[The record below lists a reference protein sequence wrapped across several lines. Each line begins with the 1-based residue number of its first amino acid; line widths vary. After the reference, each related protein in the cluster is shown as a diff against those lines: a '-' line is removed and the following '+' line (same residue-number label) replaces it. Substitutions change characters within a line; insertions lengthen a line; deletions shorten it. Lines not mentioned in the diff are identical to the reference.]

1 MEKHKERALS
11 SHTPDIDVLGK
22 LDEYADEKIR
32 QHKQKKGIVTDDQE
46 RIYVIY
52 ARKSTKGK
60 TKNKKGETVERQEKS
75 VDDQI
80 KHSQEKAKQLGIKVI
95 HIFREE
101 ESARKSGK
109 RDAFTEM
116 LRWIKQGRCNSI
128 IAWHPDRLARN
139 MREAGEV
146 IDMLDRGEIYDL
158 VFCTHTFIRDAN
170 GIMTLGFQFILAK
183 QYSDNLSDVS
193 SRGSESKALE
203 GKAPTHAP
211 KYGYKLN
218 RSYEFVPDGK
228 NFDILQKGFFMA
240 LHGMGQVKIA
250 EYMNNANFEYQAKKK
265 NVTKQMLSSI
275 FQDSFYAGL
284 YVYGK
289 EKVWLKD
296 VYPDDHPY
304 KPMIDPESFYRLR
317 SMSGNS
323 HTFTAPS
330 SNRFLLFRQLVTCGY
345 CNKTMSTE
353 TTAGVGGRYMRV
365 SCKNVDCP
373 SKKLKAKRS
382 IRAYSLLDFAG
393 DKLLQGVEVSK
404 EGYDDYLHE
413 MNDTLAIQA
422 QKLKEQYRIILSKL
436 SRAENERDRLV
447 KEGLPNAKTPT
458 VQQQVN
464 KQIEDILD
472 DIKSLQEKES
482 EVSQML
488 TDTDYA
494 LKHQVMS
501 YETFS
506 NYIKNLGNTIKTSQN
521 LLEID
526 RITKM
531 VFSNLIVKDEK
542 VLSYALN
549 PNFVR
554 YLKPNCKLLSGRQ
567 DSNLRPHGPKPRALP
582 TELRPE
588 IQS

>member
-1 MEKHKERALS
+1 MKKSGLGVPL
-11 SHTPDIDVLGK
+11 TDIDVLSK

-32 QHKQKKGIVTDDQE
+32 QHKQKKGVVTDDQE
-46 RIYVIY
+46 RVYVIY

-60 TKNKKGETVERQEKS
+60 TKNNKGETVERQEKS

-80 KHSQEKAKQLGIKVI
+80 KHCQEKAKQLGIKVV

-109 RDAFTEM
+109 RDAFAEM
-116 LRWIKQGRCNSI
+116 LRWIRQGNCNSI

-193 SRGSESKALE
+193 SRGSEDKARE
-203 GKAPTHAP
+203 GKAPTHIP

-228 NFDILQKGFFMA
+228 NFEILQKGFFMA

-250 EYMNNANFEYQAKKK
+250 EYMNNAGFEYRDEKKT
-265 NVTKQMLSSI
+265 VTKQVLSNI

-289 EKVWLKD
+289 IKVWLKD
-296 VYPDDHPY
+296 VYPNDHPY
-304 KPMIDPESFYRLR
+304 KPMIEPEAFYRLR
-317 SMSGNS
+317 SMMGNS
-323 HTFTAPS
+323 QSFTAPS
-330 SNRFLLFRQLVTCGY
+330 TNRFLLFRQLVTCGY
-345 CNKTMSTE
+345 CQKLMSTE
-353 TTAGVGGRYMRV
+353 TTEGVGGRYMRV
-365 SCKNVDCP
+365 SCKNNDCP

-382 IRAYSLLDFAG
+382 IRAYALLDFAG

-404 EGYDDYLHE
+404 EGYDDYVYE
-413 MNDTLAIQA
+413 MNQTLAVQA
-422 QKLKEQYRIILSKL
+422 QKFRGKYRIVLSNL
-436 SRAENERDRLV
+436 SRKEHERDELV
-447 KEGLPNAKTPT
+447 EKSLPNAKTPA
-458 VQQQVN
+458 VQEQVN
-464 KQIEDILD
+464 KQIEDVLD
-472 DIKSLQEKES
+472 EIKSLKKNEKELS
-482 EVSQML
+482 AML
-488 TDTDYA
+488 ADTDYA
-494 LKHQVMS
+494 LKYQVMS

-506 NYIKNLGNTIKTSQN
+506 NYIKNLGNTIKTSKN

-531 VFSNLIVKDEK
+531 VFSNLVVKDEK

-554 YLKPNCKLLSGRQ
+554 YLKPNCQLVSGR
-567 DSNLRPHGPKPRALP
+567 
-582 TELRPE
+582 
-588 IQS
+588 